1 MDKSDPQAWIVGA
14 IVVLVLIGVAWL
26 VTRQQQSRRLR
37 QRFGPEYERVV
48 AERGDRARA
57 ESELRAREKRVE
69 RLNILPLS
77 AADAAK
83 FGQEWSVLQSR
94 FVDNPRGVVM
104 QADRLVRDLMIK
116 RGYPMEDF
124 EHRTADISV
133 HHPTVVQTYRLAR
146 AIAVRDQRGEASTE
160 DLRKA
165 VVYFR
170 TLFDELLEVHA
181 PARDAAP
188 AQKEVV
194 QS

>member
-14 IVVLVLIGVAWL
+14 IVVLVLIAVAWL

-133 HHPTVVQTYRLAR
+133 HHPTVVQTYRLTR